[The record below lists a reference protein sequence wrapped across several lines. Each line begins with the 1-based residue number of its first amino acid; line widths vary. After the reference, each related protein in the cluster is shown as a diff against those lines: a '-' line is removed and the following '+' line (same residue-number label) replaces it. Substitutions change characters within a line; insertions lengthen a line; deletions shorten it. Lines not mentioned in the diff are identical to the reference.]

1 IELTPSDKKLNVE
14 RGQIEQVLINLLKN
28 AREASA
34 RCEKPMIEVKAHFT
48 PKITSATSSYN
59 CNITVRDNGEG
70 ILPEVQDKIFVPFFT
85 TKASGSGIG
94 LSLCKQIMNQHG
106 GNISVYSEPGKGSCF
121 TLQFN

>member
-1 IELTPSDKKLNVE
+1 MD
-14 RGQIEQVLINLLKN
+14 RAQIEQVLINLLKN

-34 RCEKPMIEVKAHFT
+34 RREEPKIEVKAAFA
-48 PKITSATSSYN
+48 PKVTSSLTSWR
-59 CNITVRDNGEG
+59 CTITVRDNGEG

-85 TKASGSGIG
+85 TKTAGSGIG

-121 TLQFN
+121 TLQFS